1 MAQRMIDRNAHR
13 WGAAI
18 SAVVLLVAYAADW
31 RAAVPVMAGV
41 LLIGPLF
48 GLRAS
53 PLGATYRFA
62 KGIFK
67 LKIPVE
73 PEEEA
78 PPRFAQAVGFVFL
91 AVGTLGFYA
100 LDSTA
105 MGWTFGLI
113 VAALQ
118 ALLAATGICVGCEMY
133 LIGKRLRAGSAAGA

>member
-1 MAQRMIDRNAHR
+1 MIDRNAHR

-18 SAVVLLVAYAADW
+18 SAVILLLGFGLHWD
-31 RAAVPVMAGV
+31 AVVPIMAGV

-53 PLGATYRFA
+53 PLGATYRFG

-67 LKIPVE
+67 LRVPVE

-78 PPRFAQAVGFVFL
+78 PPRFAQLVGFIFL
-91 AVGTLGFYA
+91 AIGTIGFYA

-105 MGWTFGLI
+105 VGWTFGVI